1 MLIRAATLLN
11 GQRVDVRVGGGM
23 VAEIAASL
31 QAHDEDMVIEA
42 EGGALLPGLHDH
54 HIHLFALASSFRS
67 VFCGTP
73 LGAAGL
79 VERLRAAPG
88 DGWVR
93 GVAYHETVAGDID
106 ASWLDRAVPDRP
118 VRIQHRSGRL
128 WIFNSAA
135 LALLGGGAAGT
146 PLECAAGR
154 ATGRLYDGDQW
165 LRERLKPEAPS
176 LAWAS
181 ARLAARGV
189 TSVSDATAAN
199 DAGAFQLLRRARQT
213 GELRQHVAVMG
224 GEEIA
229 ACESVDGCAALAR
242 KIHLHD
248 GDYPEPE
255 AFMAMLHH
263 ATAHGLQVAVHCVT
277 EADLAYALSLME
289 EVGPSRGYRIE
300 HASVVPPDMLSRMAA
315 AGVTVVTQP
324 HFIAERGDAYRAD
337 VPVPEHDWLYRGAA
351 FLAHGVKLGG
361 GTDAPFG
368 SFDPWPAMQAAVE
381 RRTRGGVVLGQAE
394 RLTPEQALELFT
406 THWSAPG
413 GRARRVRAG
422 AAADLC
428 LLRQP
433 WALARVAL
441 DRVEVMAAVQDGVII
456 HRDVS
461 ALRSKR
467 NEMAQ

>member
-361 GTDAPFG
+361 GDGCAVREFRSVAGNAGGGGAAHARRRRAGAGGAADTGASFG
-368 SFDPWPAMQAAVE
+368 TVHDTLV
-381 RRTRGGVVLGQAE
+381 
-394 RLTPEQALELFT
+394 
-406 THWSAPG
+406 SAG